1 MRYSAPVRTK
11 PGAHQNCA
19 CAIDPITSYS
29 QDKYAMSKTPNR
41 SGRHFLQ
48 IPGPTPVPSRI
59 ERAMVRP
66 IMDHRSQ
73 EFAEFSHQLL
83 EDLKFL
89 FKTEHPVIMFPASG
103 TGAWEAALTNT
114 LSAGDKIVMFETGQF
129 SMLWQMMA
137 ERLGLDVEY
146 IESDWR
152 IGADASAIGE
162 RLKSDKAHEIKAVA
176 IVHNETATGCCSPVH
191 EVRKALDD
199 AGHPALLMVDTI
211 SSLACVDYQHDAWGV
226 DVTVCGSQKGMMLPP
241 GLSFTAVSPKALE
254 ASKTAKLPSAFFSW
268 DDMLGPNQKGFYP
281 YTPAITLMYGLEE
294 ALKMLKEEGLDN
306 VFARHA
312 KLASAVR
319 AAVNTWG
326 LEIQCR
332 DPKYYSNAVTSI
344 RMPEGHSADAFRKL
358 VLETFNMSL
367 GAGLTKVADKVF
379 RIGHLGDTNELTIL
393 GALSGV
399 EMGLDLAGVPHQTG
413 GVDAAMA
420 EFKKFV
426 KVDQAK
432 AA

>member
-1 MRYSAPVRTK
+1 
-11 PGAHQNCA
+11 
-19 CAIDPITSYS
+19 
-29 QDKYAMSKTPNR
+29 MSKTPNR
-41 SGRHFLQ
+41 AGRHFLQ

-73 EFAEFSHQLL
+73 EFAEFSLRLL
-83 EDLKFL
+83 EELKVL
-89 FKTEHPVIMFPASG
+89 FKTKNPVIMFPASG

-129 SMLWQMMA
+129 SMLWQVMA
-137 ERLGLDVEY
+137 QRLGLNVEY
-146 IESDWR
+146 VESDWR
-152 IGADASAIGE
+152 IGVDSSAIAE
-162 RLKSDKAHEIKAVA
+162 RLKADKSREIKAVA
-176 IVHNETATGCCSPVH
+176 IVHNETATGCCSPVE

-199 AGHPALLMVDTI
+199 TGHPALLLVDTI

-254 ASKTAKLPSAFFSW
+254 AAKSAKLPKAFFSW
-268 DDMLGPNQKGFYP
+268 EDMLAPNQKGFYP

-294 ALKMLKEEGLDN
+294 ALKMLREEGLDN

-312 KLASAVR
+312 KLASGVR
-319 AAVNTWG
+319 AAVSAWG
-326 LEIQCR
+326 LENQCR
-332 DPKYYSNAVTSI
+332 DAKYYSNAVTSI
-344 RMPEGHSADAFRKL
+344 RMPDGHSADAFRKL

-367 GAGLTKVADKVF
+367 GAGLSKVADKVF

-393 GALSGV
+393 GALGGV
-399 EMGLDLAGVPHQTG
+399 EMGLDLAGVPHNAG

-420 EFKKFV
+420 EFKKSV
-426 KVDQAK
+426 MVDQAK

>member
-1 MRYSAPVRTK
+1 
-11 PGAHQNCA
+11 
-19 CAIDPITSYS
+19 
-29 QDKYAMSKTPNR
+29 MSKTPNR

-176 IVHNETATGCCSPVH
+176 IVHNETATGCCSPVE

-226 DVTVCGSQKGMMLPP
+226 DITVCGSQKGMMLPP

-254 ASKTAKLPSAFFSW
+254 ASKTARLPSAFFSW

>member
-1 MRYSAPVRTK
+1 
-11 PGAHQNCA
+11 
-19 CAIDPITSYS
+19 
-29 QDKYAMSKTPNR
+29 MSKKPNR
-41 SGRHFLQ
+41 AGRHFLQ

-73 EFAEFSHQLL
+73 EFAEFSMRLL
-83 EDLKFL
+83 EELKVL
-89 FKTEHPVIMFPASG
+89 FKTKNPVIMFPASG

-129 SMLWQMMA
+129 SMLWQVMA
-137 ERLGLDVEY
+137 KRLGLNVEY

-152 IGADASAIGE
+152 IGVDSSAIAE
-162 RLKSDKAHEIKAVA
+162 RLKADKAHEIKAVA
-176 IVHNETATGCCSPVH
+176 IVHNETATGCCSPVA

-199 AGHPALLMVDTI
+199 TGHPALLLVDTI

-254 ASKTAKLPSAFFSW
+254 VSKSAKLPKAFFSW
-268 DDMLGPNQKGFYP
+268 EDMLGPNEKGFYP

-294 ALKMLKEEGLDN
+294 ALKMLREEGLDN

-312 KLASAVR
+312 KLAAGVR
-319 AAVNTWG
+319 AAVSAWG
-326 LEIQCR
+326 LENQCR
-332 DPKYYSNAVTSI
+332 DGKYYSNAVTSI
-344 RMPEGHSADAFRKL
+344 RMPDGHSADAFRKL
-358 VLETFNMSL
+358 VLENFNMSL
-367 GAGLTKVADKVF
+367 GAGLSKVADKVF
-379 RIGHLGDTNELTIL
+379 RIGHLGDTNELTII
-393 GALSGV
+393 GALGGV
-399 EMGLDLAGVPHQTG
+399 EMGLDLAGVPHSAG

-420 EFKKFV
+420 EFKKYAQV
-426 KVDQAK
+426 EQAK